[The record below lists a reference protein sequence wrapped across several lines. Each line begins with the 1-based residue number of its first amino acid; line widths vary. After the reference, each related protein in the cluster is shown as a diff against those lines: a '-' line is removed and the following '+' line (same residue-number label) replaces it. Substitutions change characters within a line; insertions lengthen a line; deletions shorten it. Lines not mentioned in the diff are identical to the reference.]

1 MDPTTSAHID
11 PSMLTTTA
19 SGPDSMPG
27 LTVQPDSSYASST
40 GRTSSGQFTS
50 TAQPSSS
57 SSTST
62 FDPQATGLRQRV
74 NKMSAT
80 ASEHP
85 AVKNAKGV
93 AATQIDQLRQILG
106 QSSLVRDFEA
116 RTGVDRVILVVGGV
130 LA

>member
-1 MDPTTSAHID
+1 
-11 PSMLTTTA
+11 
-19 SGPDSMPG
+19 MPG
-27 LTVQPDSSYASST
+27 LTAQPNYSNRST
-40 GRTSSGQFTS
+40 GQTSSAQFNP
-50 TAQPSSS
+50 TAQSSAT

-62 FDPQATGLRQRV
+62 SDPQATGLRQRV
-74 NKMSAT
+74 NKISEV
-80 ASEHP
+80 ASDHP

-116 RTGVDRVILVVGGV
+116 RTGVDRVILVVGTA